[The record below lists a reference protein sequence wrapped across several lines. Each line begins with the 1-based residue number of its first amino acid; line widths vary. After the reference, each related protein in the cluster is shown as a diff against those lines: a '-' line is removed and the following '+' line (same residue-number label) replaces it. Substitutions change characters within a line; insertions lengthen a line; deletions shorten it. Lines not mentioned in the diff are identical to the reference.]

1 MAFLM
6 LLSAALAA
14 EQALAPETLVFSGLQ
29 AEHSVILT
37 GPSEGPMTLALDLS
51 GSERLEADE
60 SWFTVSMDGVPVRT
74 TSLAAVY
81 QSGTHGH
88 MDLELPALEAGFH
101 TLTLKTNLWTDQDP
115 CLDRGAESAWLR
127 VDPSSALSWQAP
139 TGSTRLTSLVED
151 WQAQDKPVSLV
162 LPVVPTE
169 AGVAAL
175 LSTQRLLQG
184 WGLETTL
191 EPGSPAIH
199 LMQAS
204 VLAEEDPQWAA
215 GLEIL
220 RTTADAQVVVNRV
233 DDTLRVLTLRPELWS
248 QALSALTPELLARCT
263 ELPCVLGPLPALSH
277 LEAPGNSTPPSTLG
291 DLGLERGAVFVGEGS
306 HTLRLP
312 FGRPATTQVTEAPV
326 VDLRV
331 KLPKSIDLESS
342 STASLWLGDRPI
354 ETWKLRGGE
363 QRLIARLP
371 EYAWADALWDLR
383 LELQL
388 DPENENCHAIDPKH
402 NWIEVAP
409 ESAVLLA
416 LDEPHF
422 EGLSGFERA
431 TQDTPATLRFNPELT
446 WSQWQLTGELLS
458 ALPIKRDLLSQ
469 SSACDGPCIESRVAT
484 VRDPLASWIS
494 GAPAWKD
501 PEGTAELPL
510 SASRGYPALQAS
522 DCEKG
527 DCQALSLYLPRE
539 ARVPENPPP
548 FSALVGHQ
556 TVWDGEAWLSLE
568 EDSEPTL
575 TLARADQASNAEM
588 DRSIST
594 NEARLSRVDQAMLAL
609 LLLVAFMGGLW
620 VYRSTKKQE
629 STVMEDIEVA

>member
-204 VLAEEDPQWAA
+204 LLAEEDPQWAA

-312 FGRPATTQVTEAPV
+312 FGRPATTQVTEAP
-326 VDLRV
+326 LWTCASSC
-331 KLPKSIDLESS
+331 PK
-342 STASLWLGDRPI
+342 A
-354 ETWKLRGGE
+354 
-363 QRLIARLP
+363 
-371 EYAWADALWDLR
+371 
-383 LELQL
+383 
-388 DPENENCHAIDPKH
+388 
-402 NWIEVAP
+402 
-409 ESAVLLA
+409 
-416 LDEPHF
+416 
-422 EGLSGFERA
+422 
-431 TQDTPATLRFNPELT
+431 LT
-446 WSQWQLTGELLS
+446 WSPAAPQASGSATGPS
-458 ALPIKRDLLSQ
+458 RPGSCAAA
-469 SSACDGPCIESRVAT
+469 SSA
-484 VRDPLASWIS
+484 
-494 GAPAWKD
+494 
-501 PEGTAELPL
+501 
-510 SASRGYPALQAS
+510 
-522 DCEKG
+522 
-527 DCQALSLYLPRE
+527 
-539 ARVPENPPP
+539 
-548 FSALVGHQ
+548 
-556 TVWDGEAWLSLE
+556 
-568 EDSEPTL
+568 
-575 TLARADQASNAEM
+575 
-588 DRSIST
+588 
-594 NEARLSRVDQAMLAL
+594 
-609 LLLVAFMGGLW
+609 
-620 VYRSTKKQE
+620 
-629 STVMEDIEVA
+629 